1 MDFDFAYLRIIGKL
15 LIQFNTIGFHNFY
28 DIGLLQAMGKS
39 IVKVRINQ
47 CDQLVVLQK
56 DQRLGN
62 IRHIIQFAFY
72 LFRIDILSAGSQKQ
86 ILATTANC
94 HISFVVDCS

>member
-56 DQRLGN
+56 KIETAVSPEAVSRPFGAACSGLMS
-62 IRHIIQFAFY
+62 IQ
-72 LFRIDILSAGSQKQ
+72 
-86 ILATTANC
+86 
-94 HISFVVDCS
+94 VVIF